1 MRNVGHPS
9 LFIFTYGKISSS
21 VSKYKASLLR
31 ANLSRTRFSNFH
43 PSLRSTPFFF
53 FLFPRETKLTPPPAS
68 YLLERFSISPEY
80 SSLRR

>member
-21 VSKYKASLLR
+21 VSKYKASPLR

-43 PSLRSTPFFF
+43 PLRSTPFFF
-53 FLFPRETKLTPPPAS
+53 FFFPRETKLTFAS

-80 SSLRR
+80 SSLHS

>member
-21 VSKYKASLLR
+21 VSKYKVSLLR

-53 FLFPRETKLTPPPAS
+53 FLFPRETKLTSAS